1 MQPIAEF
8 FSGKDYINE
17 FKKFVTGQYLTK
29 GLRITIGALLPAFIL
44 YKYGWLNV
52 AIAMPLGALMVSLTD
67 SPGPIHHRRNG
78 MLISN
83 GINFLL
89 ALIIGFTRHYPWL
102 LAIELTIFSFFL
114 SLISVYGN
122 RASSIGLI
130 AVIVMVINIDVHKE
144 ERVLQDALF
153 TLAGGIWY
161 MLLSLLLYSLRPYK
175 LIEQALGEC
184 IIATGA
190 YIKVKAK
197 LYRDGAQ
204 YSEVYD
210 ELLPAQVTIHN
221 QQEQL
226 RDMLFRARGFTKDS
240 TTKGRILL
248 MMFLDSVDLFEHVMT
263 SQQNYQLLHKYFDGG
278 SILEKYRLLIMETGN
293 ELDKIGLVV
302 QSGIHYRGKRE
313 LDEMIRETEEYFV
326 SYRDS
331 NISSA
336 NIDGFIALRH
346 VLNSIK
352 EIAIRINKLYRY
364 ATYSSEVSKEAN
376 SALDVSGFVSR
387 QEVDPKLL
395 LENVTLESNVFR
407 HSLRVSLCM
416 LTGFLI
422 AQLFPFGHS
431 YWILLTVVTILKPA
445 YSISKQRNAHRLTG
459 TLIGVGIGFL
469 LLYFIHSESVLF
481 ACMAVSMVIGYS
493 FLQIRY
499 MISVVGI
506 TLYVLISFH
515 FFHAVDF
522 QSLAQDRVIDT
533 VIGSALAFT
542 SSLLFLPHW
551 EYDQINKPIKKLME
565 TNLNYFKVVS
575 QAFYGVHPETLE
587 YKVCRKD
594 AYVSLANLSDAF
606 QRLLSEPKNK
616 TRHPELLHQ
625 LVVSNHML
633 TSHIASLGV
642 YSQLL
647 APRYHSEVFKP
658 VVQLIE
664 KKMQFVIDILSED
677 AIPPEDAPEGNEFI
691 NIRDW
696 VQVLLKQRL
705 TELEQGIK
713 SEVRKQLSGFKTI
726 TDQFEIINTITMD
739 MANILKK
746 MKTV

>member
-1 MQPIAEF
+1 MQPITEF
-8 FSGKDYINE
+8 FSGKDYIND

-44 YKYGWLNV
+44 YKYGWLTV

-83 GINFLL
+83 GINFAVALL
-89 ALIIGFTRHYPWL
+89 IGFTRHYPWL
-102 LAIELTIFSFFL
+102 LAVELTVLSFFL
-114 SLISVYGN
+114 SLITIYGS
-122 RASSIGLI
+122 RAGTIGLI

-153 TLAGGIWY
+153 MLAGGIWY

-190 YIKVKAK
+190 YIRAKSK
-197 LYRDGAQ
+197 LYKQGAS
-204 YSEVYD
+204 YNNVYD
-210 ELLPAQVTIHN
+210 ELLPIQVTIHN
-221 QQEQL
+221 RQEQL
-226 RDMLFRARGFTKDS
+226 REMLFKARGFTKDS

-263 SQQNYQLLHKYFDGG
+263 SQQNYRSLHRYFDGG
-278 SILEKYRLLIMETGN
+278 DLLEKFRLLIIETGN

-313 LDEMIRETEEYFV
+313 LDNMIRETEEYFV
-326 SYRDS
+326 AHRDADLS
-331 NISSA
+331 SGNIE
-336 NIDGFIALRH
+336 GYIALRH

-352 EIAIRINKLYRY
+352 EIAIRINKLHRY
-364 ATYSSEVSKEAN
+364 ATYSSKVSKEAGPKP
-376 SALDVSGFVSR
+376 DVSGFVSR
-387 QEVDPKLL
+387 QELDPKLL
-395 LENVTLESNVFR
+395 LENLTLESNVFR
-407 HSLRVSLCM
+407 HALRVSLCM
-416 LTGFLI
+416 LAGFLI

-445 YSISKQRNAHRLTG
+445 YSISKQRNAQRLTG
-459 TLIGVGIGFL
+459 TLAGVGIGFL
-469 LLYFIHSESVLF
+469 LLYFIHSEPVLF

-499 MISVVGI
+499 MVSVIGI

-515 FFHAVDF
+515 FFHAADF
-522 QSLAQDRVIDT
+522 QSLAHDRVIDT
-533 VIGSALAFT
+533 LIGSALAFT
-542 SSLLFLPHW
+542 GSLLFLPKW
-551 EYDQINKPIKKLME
+551 EYDQIDNPIKKLME
-565 TNLNYFKVVS
+565 ANLRYFTTVS
-575 QAFYGVHPETLE
+575 QAFYGMQADPLE
-587 YKVCRKD
+587 YRVCRKD
-594 AYVSLANLSDAF
+594 AYVALANLSDAF

-647 APRYHSEVFKP
+647 APRYHSEAFKP
-658 VVQLIE
+658 VVELIAE
-664 KKMQFVIDILSED
+664 KMQSAIDILSG
-677 AIPPEDAPEGNEFI
+677 EGDITVETKESSAFI
-691 NIRDW
+691 TIRDR
-696 VQVLLKQRL
+696 VQTLLKQRL

-726 TDQFEIINTITMD
+726 TDQFEIINAITTD
-739 MANILKK
+739 MSNILKK

>member
-204 YSEVYD
+204 YSEIYD

>member
-8 FSGKDYINE
+8 FSGKDYIND

-44 YKYGWLNV
+44 YKYGWLTV

-83 GINFLL
+83 GINFIVALL
-89 ALIIGFTRHYPWL
+89 IGFTRHYPWL
-102 LAIELTIFSFFL
+102 LAVELTLLSFFL

-122 RASSIGLI
+122 RAGAIGLI
-130 AVIVMVINIDVHKE
+130 AAIVMVINVDVHKE

-153 TLAGGIWY
+153 MLAGGIWY

-184 IIATGA
+184 VIATGA
-190 YIKVKAK
+190 YIRVKAK
-197 LYRDGAQ
+197 LYQQGAS
-204 YSEVYD
+204 YDKVYD
-210 ELLPAQVTIHN
+210 ELLPIQVTIHN

-226 RDMLFRARGFTKDS
+226 REMLFKARGFTRDS

-263 SQQNYQLLHKYFDGG
+263 SQQNYHSLHRHFDAGDLLERF
-278 SILEKYRLLIMETGN
+278 RLLIKETGN
-293 ELDKIGLVV
+293 ELDKIGLAV

-313 LDEMIRETEEYFV
+313 LDEMIRETEAYFV
-326 SYRDS
+326 AYRDK
-331 NISSA
+331 NISPA
-336 NIDGFIALRH
+336 NIEGYIALRH
-346 VLNSIK
+346 VLNSVK
-352 EIAIRINKLYRY
+352 EIAIRINKMHRY
-364 ATYSSEVSKEAN
+364 TTYSSEVSKEAGPEP
-376 SALDVSGFVSR
+376 DVSGFVSR

-395 LENVTLESNVFR
+395 VENLTLESNVFR
-407 HSLRVSLCM
+407 HALRVSLCI

-459 TLIGVGIGFL
+459 TLIGVGIGFV
-469 LLYFIHSESVLF
+469 LLYFIHNESVLF

-499 MISVVGI
+499 MISVIGI

-522 QSLAQDRVIDT
+522 QSLARDRVIDT
-533 VIGSALAFT
+533 LIGSALAFT
-542 SSLLFLPHW
+542 SSLLFLPKW
-551 EYDQINKPIKKLME
+551 EYEQIDKPIRKMME
-565 TNLNYFKVVS
+565 ANLRYFSVVS
-575 QAFYGVHPETLE
+575 RAFYGLPPDIME
-587 YKVCRKD
+587 YKGCRKE
-594 AYVSLANLSDAF
+594 AYVALANLSDAF

-616 TRHPELLHQ
+616 TLRAELLHQ

-647 APRYHSEVFKP
+647 APRYHSESFKP
-658 VVQLIE
+658 VAKLIE
-664 KKMQFVIDILSED
+664 NKMQSAIHLLSGKDREGED
-677 AIPPEDAPEGNEFI
+677 PTESKAFI
-691 NIRDW
+691 TIRDW
-696 VQVLLKQRL
+696 MQSLMQQRL
-705 TELEQGIK
+705 SELEQGIN

-726 TDQFEIINTITMD
+726 TDQFEMINAITTDIIH
-739 MANILKK
+739 ILKK
-746 MKTV
+746 TKTV

>member
-1 MQPIAEF
+1 MQPLAEF
-8 FSGKDYINE
+8 FSGKDYIND

-83 GINFLL
+83 GINFLI

-102 LAIELTIFSFFL
+102 LAIELTVFSFFL

-144 ERVLQDALF
+144 ERILQDALF

-197 LYRDGAQ
+197 LYRDGVQ
-204 YSEVYD
+204 YDDVYD
-210 ELLPAQVTIHN
+210 QLLPVQVTIHN

-226 RDMLFRARGFTKDS
+226 REMLFKARGFTKDS

-263 SQQNYQLLHKYFDGG
+263 SQQNYKSLHKYFDGG
-278 SILEKYRLLIMETGN
+278 DILEKYRLLIIETGN

-302 QSGIHYRGKRE
+302 QSGIQYRGKRE
-313 LDEMIRETEEYFV
+313 LDDMIRETEAYFV
-326 SYRDS
+326 AYRDS
-331 NISSA
+331 YISSA
-336 NIDGFIALRH
+336 NIEGFIALRH

-352 EIAIRINKLYRY
+352 EIATRINKLYRY
-364 ATYSSEVSKEAN
+364 ASYSSEVSKEAN
-376 SALDVSGFVSR
+376 PGLDVSGFVSR

-395 LENVTLESNVFR
+395 LENITLESNVFR

-416 LTGFLI
+416 LAGFLI

-469 LLYFIHSESVLF
+469 LLYFIHNEAILF

-493 FLQIRY
+493 FLQIHY

-533 VIGSALAFT
+533 VIGSALAFV
-542 SSLLFLPHW
+542 SSLLFLPIW
-551 EYDQINKPIKKLME
+551 EYDQIDKSIKKLME
-565 TNLNYFKVVS
+565 TNLSYFKIVS
-575 QAFYGVHPETLE
+575 QAFYGVPPDTLQ

-616 TRHPELLHQ
+616 TQHPELLHQ

-647 APRYHSEVFKP
+647 APRYHSEAFKP
-658 VVQLIE
+658 VVQVVE
-664 KKMQFVIDILSED
+664 KKMQHVIDVLSDEKRAGED
-677 AIPPEDAPEGNEFI
+677 ATEDKGFI
-691 NIRDW
+691 SMRDW
-696 VQVLLKQRL
+696 VQTLLSQRL
-705 TELEQGIK
+705 TELDQGIK
-713 SEVRKQLSGFKTI
+713 SDIRKQLSGFKTI
-726 TDQFEIINTITMD
+726 TDQFEIINTITND
-739 MANILKK
+739 MSNILKK